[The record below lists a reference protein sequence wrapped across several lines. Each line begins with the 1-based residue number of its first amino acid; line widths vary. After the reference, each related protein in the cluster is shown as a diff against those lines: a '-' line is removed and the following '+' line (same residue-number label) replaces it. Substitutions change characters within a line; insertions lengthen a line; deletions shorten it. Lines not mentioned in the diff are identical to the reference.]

1 MRANSLVLKSIGR
14 HPATAVIVSV
24 LPYKKAMEIKTIE
37 IIGTDNNLCR
47 IFFLLS
53 TDNNTDMTYKMVK
66 SIAASYKFLRANGLR
81 PQVVLVAHDNFV
93 EYCLGTLVY
102 FQQGHSEVPVQN

>member
-1 MRANSLVLKSIGR
+1 MA
-14 HPATAVIVSV
+14 
-24 LPYKKAMEIKTIE
+24 
-37 IIGTDNNLCR
+37 
-47 IFFLLS
+47 
-53 TDNNTDMTYKMVK
+53 YKMVK